1 MDGLDATAPPPTV
14 VVEAP
19 APPRSQGSALFPRRL
34 GARVGLG
41 TLLGAGF
48 GPGANMGV
56 SVLGGV
62 SYGRWTIDLEGRVDG
77 PSDAIYTSGSVQ
89 TALRLAEIVPCYHK
103 SAAFG
108 CAVLAGGAIRRE
120 GVNDAEFTHT
130 TTFYAMAGVRGG
142 VEIPIVSVLA
152 GRIGVD
158 VLFPLTP
165 KAIAFRD
172 GEAWSSPP
180 VGLALNIGALARF

>member
-1 MDGLDATAPPPTV
+1 MDGVEPSAPAPTV

-19 APPRSQGSALFPRRL
+19 APARANPFPRRL
-34 GARVGLG
+34 GARIGLG

-48 GPGANMGV
+48 APGANTGV

-62 SYGRWTIDLEGRVDG
+62 SYGRWSIDLEGRVDG
-77 PSDAIYTSGSVQ
+77 PSDAINNSGSVQ

-108 CAVLAGGAIRRE
+108 CGVIAAGAIRRE
-120 GVNDAEFTHT
+120 GIGEDEFTHT
-130 TTFYAMAGVRGG
+130 TTFYAMAGARGG
-142 VEIPIVSVLA
+142 VEIPILGALA
-152 GRIGVD
+152 ARLAVD

-165 KAIAFRD
+165 KAIAF
-172 GEAWSSPP
+172 GATEAWSSPP